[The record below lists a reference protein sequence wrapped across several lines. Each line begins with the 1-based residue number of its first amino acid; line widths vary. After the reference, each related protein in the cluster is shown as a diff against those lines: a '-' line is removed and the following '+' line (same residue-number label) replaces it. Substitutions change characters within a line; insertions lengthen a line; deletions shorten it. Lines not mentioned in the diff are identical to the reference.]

1 MAKEGNGS
9 NTRSRSPK
17 SIKVEGESPALSFDS
32 LWDKIGPELNA
43 FEDKIKGVVGALV
56 NQEVA
61 RIEKKLDGNQDENN
75 KRFASME
82 SKFDKLESNLDQKF
96 IALPATIAGN
106 PHPLPAGTGPNE
118 AASSGDGNRPSY
130 AAMAATPA
138 PFVVED
144 VTTPAFNRKL
154 NPTIWY
160 CNVHDKT

>member
-17 SIKVEGESPALSFDS
+17 STPVVESPALSFDS
-32 LWDKIGPELNA
+32 LWDKVGPELNA

-61 RIEKKLDGNQDENN
+61 RIEKKLDGNEDENN
-75 KRFASME
+75 KKFASME
-82 SKFDKLESNLDQKF
+82 SKFDKLESNFDQKF
-96 IALPATIAGN
+96 IALQATIAGN

-130 AAMAATPA
+130 AAMAANPA
-138 PFVVED
+138 PFMVED
-144 VTTPAFNRKL
+144 VTTPASNRKHKDRKS
-154 NPTIWY
+154 
-160 CNVHDKT
+160 VV